1 MLLVYILCLGSV
13 ITLLLF
19 SIDKGRAIRHKWRIS
34 ERALLIAAL
43 FGGIGGLLGMLL
55 FHHKTRKWKFRI
67 LVPFFAL
74 IDALLIAFLLWASVY
89 YRADETAIKAMQSD
103 AAVTVEQTKSGWLF
117 DGPSDDKALI
127 FYPGAKVDAKAYA
140 PLLRQLAEEEMD
152 VYLVKM
158 PLNLAFFGVGKAG
171 EIVENSEYER
181 YYISGHSLGGA
192 MAAGYAAEHEG
203 DFAGVILFA
212 AYPTQETAIDTLVIY
227 GSEDGVLNMVRIEE
241 APNLVSGN
249 YSEVVIDGGNHA
261 QFGNYGKQKGDGKA
275 VISAE
280 DQQTQ
285 AAQVIRKFVDG
296 NSSDRLF

>member
-1 MLLVYILCLGSV
+1 MLLVYFLCLCSI
-13 ITLLLF
+13 ITFVLF
-19 SIDKGRAIRHKWRIS
+19 GLDKGKAIKHRWRIS
-34 ERALLIAAL
+34 EHTLLIASL

-67 LVPFFAL
+67 LVPLFAL
-74 IDALLIAFLLWASVY
+74 IDALVIAFLLWASVY
-89 YRADETAIKAMQSD
+89 YRADATAIKAMQSD
-103 AAVTVEQTKSGWLF
+103 GVVTVEQTKSGWLL

-140 PLLRQLAEEEMD
+140 PILRMLAEEEMD

-158 PLNLAFFGVGKAG
+158 PLNLAFFGIGKAG
-171 EIVENSEYER
+171 EFVEDSAYEQ

-192 MAAGYAAEHEG
+192 MAAGYAAEHDS
-203 DFAGVILFA
+203 DFKGMILFA
-212 AYPTQETAIDTLVIY
+212 AYPTQETAIDTLMIY
-227 GSEDGVLNMVRIEE
+227 GSEDGVLNMARIEE
-241 APNLVSGN
+241 ASNLVSGN

-261 QFGNYGKQKGDGKA
+261 QFGNYGEQKGDGEA

-285 AAQVIRKFVDG
+285 AIQAIRKFLNGD
-296 NSSDRLF
+296 SSDRLF

>member
-1 MLLVYILCLGSV
+1 MLIVYILCLCSV

-19 SIDKGRAIRHKWRIS
+19 GIDKGRAIRHKWRIS
-34 ERALLIAAL
+34 ERTLLIASS

-67 LVPFFAL
+67 LVPLFAL
-74 IDALLIAFLLWASVY
+74 IDALVIAFLLWASAY
-89 YRADETAIKAMQSD
+89 YHADDTAVKAMQSD
-103 AAVTVEQTKSGWLF
+103 GVVTVEQTKSGWLF

-127 FYPGAKVDAKAYA
+127 FYPGAKVDVKAYA

-158 PLNLAFFGVGKAG
+158 PLNLAFFGIGKAG
-171 EIVENSEYER
+171 EIVEDSAYEQ
-181 YYISGHSLGGA
+181 YYMSGHSLGGA
-192 MAAGYAAEHEG
+192 MAAYYAAEHVS
-203 DFAGVILFA
+203 DFKGMILFA

-227 GSEDGVLNMVRIEE
+227 GSEDGVLNMARIAE

-261 QFGNYGKQKGDGKA
+261 QFGNYGKQKGDGEA
-275 VISAE
+275 DISAE
-280 DQQTQ
+280 EQQTQ
-285 AAQVIRKFVDG
+285 TIQAIRKFVNDD
-296 NSSDRLF
+296 SSDRLF

>member
-1 MLLVYILCLGSV
+1 MLLIYILCFCSI
-13 ITLLLF
+13 ITFVLFGLDKSRAVNHRWRIRESILLLA
-19 SIDKGRAIRHKWRIS
+19 S
-34 ERALLIAAL
+34 L
-43 FGGIGGLLGMLL
+43 FGGIGGLMGMLL

-74 IDALLIAFLLWASVY
+74 IHALVIAFFLWASVY

-103 AAVTVEQTKSGWLF
+103 AAVTVQQTKSGWLF

-140 PLLRQLAEEEMD
+140 PLLVRLAEEEMD

-158 PLNLAFFGVGKAG
+158 PLNLAFFGIGRAG
-171 EIVENSEYER
+171 EIVEDSAYEQ

-192 MAAGYAAEHEG
+192 MAAGYAAEHESE
-203 DFAGVILFA
+203 FAGVILFA

-227 GSEDGVLNMVRIEE
+227 GSEDGVLNMARIAE
-241 APNLVSGN
+241 APKLVSGN

-261 QFGNYGKQKGDGKA
+261 QFGNYGKQKGDGEA
-275 VISAE
+275 DISAE
-280 DQQTQ
+280 EQQTQ
-285 AAQVIRKFVDG
+285 TIQSIRKFINDD
-296 NSSDRLF
+296 SSDGLF